1 MRLLQNVE
9 IRMPFLHRPLVEFM
23 QAIPKEQR
31 ARPGETRSL
40 QRRALRDLVPPEILR
55 RKGKGN
61 PIEALSRAIVREH
74 ENLASLLNDSCAAK
88 SGYVNQQRVN
98 AAVEKLQYGDM
109 HSLEIFRLIPLESW
123 LRLVEQKRSHVS
135 VTVATSGLPEAV
147 PVVTC

>member
-1 MRLLQNVE
+1 
-9 IRMPFLHRPLVEFM
+9 MPFLHRPLVEFM

-74 ENLASLLNDSCAAK
+74 EALGSLLTNSLAAK
-88 SGYVNQQRVN
+88 RGYVNQSCVN
-98 AAVEKLQYGDM
+98 TQLEKLRYGDM

-123 LRLVEQKRSHVS
+123 LRLVEQKRTHFQ
-135 VTVATSGLPEAV
+135 VTVATTGLPDAV
-147 PVVTC
+147 PVATC

>member
-1 MRLLQNVE
+1 MRVLQDVE

-23 QAIPKEQR
+23 QAIPQEQR

-74 ENLASLLNDSCAAK
+74 DALRSLLTNSCVAK
-88 SGYVNQQRVN
+88 FGYVNQSRVT
-98 AAVEKLQYGDM
+98 AEVEKLRYGDM

-123 LRLVEQKRSHVS
+123 LRLIEQKRSHVK
-135 VTVATSGLPEAV
+135 VTVATNGLPKAV
-147 PVVTC
+147 PVATY